1 MWVHDL
7 CEWILKWVFVW
18 EEQLQVSH
26 SSYLQATCVSEMREG
41 ERVCVRSKQSWPVL
55 LKGSVGGLQSPFEW
69 NVTL

>member
-26 SSYLQATCVSEMREG
+26 SSYLQATCVSEMRERG
-41 ERVCVRSKQSWPVL
+41 KECVRAQSKADL
-55 LKGSVGGLQSPFEW
+55 CYLKVVWVVSNHHLSEM
-69 NVTL
+69 